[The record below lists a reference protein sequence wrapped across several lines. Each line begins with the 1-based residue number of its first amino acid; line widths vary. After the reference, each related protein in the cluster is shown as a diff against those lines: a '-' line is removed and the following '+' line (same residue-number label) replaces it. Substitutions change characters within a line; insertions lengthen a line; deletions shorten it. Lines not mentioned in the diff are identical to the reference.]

1 MMQAADSD
9 TVSHGPDTTADAS
22 SGALKGLRILDLS
35 RVLAGPWASQ
45 ILGDLGAEV
54 IKVEQPDSG
63 DDTRAWGPPFLA
75 DGDAGPDE
83 RFSAYFLGCNRNKRS
98 IAVDIANPKGA
109 ALIRALA
116 KDSDVVLENFRVG
129 ALERYGLDYA
139 SLATINPALVYCSIT
154 GFGQSGPLASRPG
167 YDFVVQGMGGLM
179 SITGQPEGTPGAEP
193 MKVGV
198 AVSDIF
204 TGLYATI
211 SILAALRHRDA
222 TGEGQH
228 LDCALLDTQVAVLAN
243 QAMNW
248 LVGGMVPKPMGN
260 LHPNVV
266 PYRTFPTRDGHAI
279 VATGND
285 RQFHALCRL
294 LGLEQMTTD
303 PRFLDNASRVAYRAE
318 VEKPL
323 GDAIAGW
330 ATADF
335 IAAMAEAGVPGGP
348 INRIDQVFEQP
359 QIAARGLVQ
368 EMRLPSGTSFRAV
381 GFPVKLSATPA
392 TYRAPPPALGAQTGE
407 VLQTLLNLSE
417 TEVSELRAAG
427 VVGG

>member
-1 MMQAADSD
+1 MQELDSE
-9 TVSHGPDTTADAS
+9 TLLRSAPC
-22 SGALKGLRILDLS
+22 ALAGLRVLDLS

-45 ILGDLGAEV
+45 ILGDLGADV
-54 IKVEQPDSG
+54 IKVEQPGAG
-63 DDTRAWGPPFLA
+63 DDTRSWGPPFVQ
-75 DGDAGPDE
+75 DGAEGA

-98 IAVDIANPKGA
+98 ITVDMAQPTGA
-109 ALIRALA
+109 DLIRALA
-116 KDSDVVLENFRVG
+116 RDSDVVLENFKVG
-129 ALERYGLDYA
+129 ALARYGLDYE
-139 SLATINPALVYCSIT
+139 SLRAINPRQVYCSIT
-154 GFGQSGPLASRPG
+154 GFGQDGPLAKRPG
-167 YDFVVQGMGGLM
+167 YDFVVQGMSGLM

-222 TGEGQH
+222 TGVGQH

-248 LVGGMVPKPMGN
+248 LVGGMIPKPMGN

-279 VATGND
+279 IATGND
-285 RQFHALCRL
+285 RQFRALCRL
-294 LGLEQMTTD
+294 LKLDAMAED
-303 PRFLDNASRVAYRAE
+303 PRYGDNAARVARRDE
-318 VEKPL
+318 VEEAL
-323 GDAIAGW
+323 GAAIAQW
-330 ATADF
+330 STADL
-335 IAAMAEAGVPGGP
+335 IPAMAEAGVPGGP
-348 INRIDQVFEQP
+348 INRIDQVFTEP

-368 EMRLPSGTSFRAV
+368 HMTLEGGTTVPVV

-392 TYRAPPPALGAQTGE
+392 RYDSAPPQLGAQTDA
-407 VLQTLLNLSE
+407 VLRERLTLAPE
-417 TEVSELRAAG
+417 TLADLRRAG
-427 VVGG
+427 VIG